1 MFSAQLALPL
11 YTNNIYKEITMSEP
25 KKMERPRTG
34 RMLAGVCAAIANYA
48 NIDVTVVRVA
58 YILLTLFTAFS
69 GIIVYF
75 ILMLIIPEE
84 KNQFKIEK

>member
-1 MFSAQLALPL
+1 
-11 YTNNIYKEITMSEP
+11 MSEP
-25 KKMERPRTG
+25 KKMERPRVG
-34 RMLAGVCAAIANYA
+34 RKLAGVCAAIANYA

-58 YILLTLFTAFS
+58 YFLLTLFTAFS
-69 GIIVYF
+69 GVIIYF

>member
-1 MFSAQLALPL
+1 
-11 YTNNIYKEITMSEP
+11 MSEP

-48 NIDVTVVRVA
+48 NIDVTVARVV
-58 YILLTLFTAFS
+58 YTLLTIFTAFS

>member
-1 MFSAQLALPL
+1 
-11 YTNNIYKEITMSEP
+11 MSEP

-48 NIDVTVVRVA
+48 NIDVTVARVV
-58 YILLTLFTAFS
+58 YTLLTIFTAFS
-69 GIIVYF
+69 GIIVYI
-75 ILMLIIPEE
+75 ILMILIPEE

>member
-1 MFSAQLALPL
+1 
-11 YTNNIYKEITMSEP
+11 MSDQ

-58 YILLTLFTAFS
+58 YFLLTLFTAFS
-69 GIIVYF
+69 GVIIYF

>member
-1 MFSAQLALPL
+1 
-11 YTNNIYKEITMSEP
+11 MSEP
-25 KKMERPRTG
+25 KKMERPRSG
-34 RMLAGVCAAIANYA
+34 RKLAGVCAAIANYA

>member
-1 MFSAQLALPL
+1 
-11 YTNNIYKEITMSEP
+11 MSEP